1 MGNFF
6 LAGFNFKG
14 VCYMKLKM
22 ISIFW
27 WTFLSKRK
35 DITDPSHH
43 YWIFK
48 KYVNPCPMGANHQYT
63 GRSFSFLVLNS
74 IVDVKKSPWTTVN
87 FYSSWESV
95 FLTSGIKLNTKKC
108 SLCPVRCAHL
118 VCFCQL
124 LQIGSTVFHFPR
136 VWGVPL
142 RFGVKLYSLCWKKV
156 SYLYHIYTPGE
167 RFSPTSQI
175 RSNTKK

>member
-1 MGNFF
+1 MPHGC
-6 LAGFNFKG
+6 KSS
-14 VCYMKLKM
+14 VY
-22 ISIFW
+22 
-27 WTFLSKRK
+27 
-35 DITDPSHH
+35 
-43 YWIFK
+43 
-48 KYVNPCPMGANHQYT
+48 GA
-63 GRSFSFLVLNS
+63 FVFVLVLNS

-118 VCFCQL
+118 VWFCQL

-167 RFSPTSQI
+167 RVSPTSQI
-175 RSNTKK
+175 RSNTKNKVNAPWCCSTL